1 MKTMDGLKSCP
12 FCGGKARR
20 YVSVK
25 NLVRVY
31 CPSSNPFS
39 VHPCT
44 DFYEKQKYADE
55 AWNRRTNNATHH
67 ISIYNSSPLRIS
79 VPCFVG

>member
-1 MKTMDGLKSCP
+1 MEKLNDLKSCP

-31 CPSSNPFS
+31 CPFSNYCP

-44 DFYEKQKYADE
+44 DFYEKQKDADE
-55 AWNRRTNNATHH
+55 A
-67 ISIYNSSPLRIS
+67 
-79 VPCFVG
+79 

>member
-1 MKTMDGLKSCP
+1 METMNALKSCP

-31 CPSSNPFS
+31 CPFSNPCS
-39 VHPCT
+39 VYPDT
-44 DFYEKQKYADE
+44 GFFKKQKDADD
-55 AWNRRTNNATHH
+55 AWNRRTNDDYRLKQDSESN
-67 ISIYNSSPLRIS
+67 
-79 VPCFVG
+79 

>member
-1 MKTMDGLKSCP
+1 MNDLMPCP

-31 CPSSNPFS
+31 CPSSNPCS
-39 VHPCT
+39 VHP
-44 DFYEKQKYADE
+44 DIGFFKKQKDADE
-55 AWNRRTNNATHH
+55 AWNRRSNGEQIH
-67 ISIYNSSPLRIS
+67 
-79 VPCFVG
+79 